1 MKLFMFTQGVKGG
14 NRTPT
19 KEVGE
24 VTLRALDTD
33 LVKHHGEI
41 TVDNF
46 SGMGA
51 TYKRREQPL
60 INIQFA
66 DGSIWSGTFEA
77 LQSRLKPVT
86 DDVVNLSQQGAEC

>member
-1 MKLFMFTQGVKGG
+1 MKLFMYTQGVKGG
-14 NRTPT
+14 NHTPT

-24 VTLRALDTD
+24 VTLRVWNND
-33 LVKHHGEI
+33 LVKQGEI